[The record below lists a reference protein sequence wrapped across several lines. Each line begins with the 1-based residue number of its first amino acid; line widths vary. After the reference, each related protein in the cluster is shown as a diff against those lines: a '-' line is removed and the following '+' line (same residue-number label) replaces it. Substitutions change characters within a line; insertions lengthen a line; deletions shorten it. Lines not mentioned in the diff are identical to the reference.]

1 VAAQTGQDTA
11 RRDGIPASDPVPVTG
26 YAMVLPGG
34 WRRIPVLH
42 GTKRAITDIL
52 GEVFGRLPGNL
63 PPERIRPYRLELE
76 RRLHGMVRQA
86 RSQGALDLYL
96 PVEYVHGVA
105 VPASFIVSRGMPGG
119 GELLDVSQI
128 VATMAAGS
136 ADASPATVD
145 GVPGVRLDRIAEP
158 DPAQGMAAV
167 TRRVDYV
174 VPVPGLPGHWLVIAF
189 STLGDGRP
197 DGPFTRLLVEL
208 FDAIVST
215 FRWTTDL
222 SR

>member
-1 VAAQTGQDTA
+1 MAAQTGPDTA
-11 RRDGIPASDPVPVTG
+11 RRDGRPASGPLPTTG

-42 GTKRAITDIL
+42 GTKRAVADIL
-52 GEVFGRLPGNL
+52 DEVFGRLPRNL
-63 PPERIRPYRLELE
+63 PRDKIMPYRLELE

-119 GELLDVSQI
+119 GELLDASQI
-128 VATMAAGS
+128 VATMAAES
-136 ADASPATVD
+136 ADAAPVTVD
-145 GVPGVRLDRIAEP
+145 RVAGVRFERTAEP
-158 DPAQGMAAV
+158 GRTRETPAAS
-167 TRRVDYV
+167 RRVDYV
-174 VPVPGLPGHWLVIAF
+174 LPVPGIPGDWLVIAF

-197 DGPFTRLLVEL
+197 EGQFTRLLVEL

-215 FRWTTDL
+215 FRWTTD
-222 SR
+222 

>member
-1 VAAQTGQDTA
+1 
-11 RRDGIPASDPVPVTG
+11 
-26 YAMVLPGG
+26 MVLPGG

-52 GEVFGRLPGNL
+52 DEVFGRLPRNL
-63 PPERIRPYRLELE
+63 PPDKIMPYRLELE

-119 GELLDVSQI
+119 GELLDASQI
-128 VATMAAGS
+128 VATMAAES

-145 GVPGVRLDRIAEP
+145 GVTGVRLDRIAEP
-158 DPAQGMAAV
+158 DPTQGMAA
-167 TRRVDYV
+167 TSRRVDYV
-174 VPVPGLPGHWLVIAF
+174 LPVPGIPGDWLVIAF

-197 DGPFTRLLVEL
+197 EGQFTQLLVEL

-215 FRWTTDL
+215 FRWTTD
-222 SR
+222 